1 MSSHHHHEHH
11 HDHTQ
16 VVTSLNR
23 VFILGIALNI
33 AYVLAEAIAGICFNS
48 MGLLSDAGHNLTDV
62 VSLALAMLA
71 YRLSQTHANHRFTYG
86 YKKSTVLISLLN
98 AIILGVAV
106 VFIIVESIHKLID
119 PEPLEGITVSIVA
132 AIGVAVNGF
141 TAYLFMKDRKQDLNI
156 KGAFLHMLADALV
169 SVGVVISGI
178 IIHFT
183 GWYIIDAFI
192 GLTVAVVIVVATW
205 QLLRDSLRLALD
217 GVPTQVD
224 YDRVVSLIKNT
235 DGVLDVHHLHIWAI
249 STTENAL
256 TAHVVIRDIQKM
268 ETVKAELK
276 HALKGENISHATLE
290 FEMET
295 YRCPDQGD

>member
-11 HDHTQ
+11 HDHAQ
-16 VVTSLNR
+16 VVTSLNKA
-23 VFILGIALNI
+23 FMLGIALNI
-33 AYVLAEAIAGICFNS
+33 AYVLAEAIAGFCFNS

-71 YRLSQTHANHRFTYG
+71 FKLAQTHATHRYTYG
-86 YKKSTVLISLLN
+86 YKKSTILISLLN

-106 VFIIVESIHKLID
+106 VFIIVESVHKMIE
-119 PEPLEGITVSIVA
+119 PEPLEGVTVSVVA

-156 KGAFLHMLADALV
+156 RGAFLHMMADALV

-183 GWYIIDAFI
+183 GWYVIDAFI
-192 GLTVAVVIVVATW
+192 GLAVAVVIVVATW
-205 QLLRDSLRLALD
+205 QLLRESLRLALD

-224 YDRVVSLIKNT
+224 YEQVVSLFKHT

-256 TAHVVIRDIQKM
+256 TAHVVVSDFQNM
-268 ETVKAELK
+268 EKVKQELK
-276 HALKGENISHATLE
+276 HALKGQNISHATLE
-290 FEMET
+290 FETEM
-295 YRCPDQGD
+295 CQCADQGE

>member
-1 MSSHHHHEHH
+1 MSSHHHHEHNH
-11 HDHTQ
+11 GRPQ
-16 VVTSLNR
+16 AVTSLNR
-23 VFILGIALNI
+23 AFMLGISLNI
-33 AYVLAEAIAGICFNS
+33 AYVLAEAVAGFCFNS

-71 YRLSQTHANHRFTYG
+71 YRLAQTHANHRFTYG

-106 VFIIVESIHKLID
+106 VFIIVESVHKLI
-119 PEPLEGITVSIVA
+119 ESAPLEGLTISVVA

-141 TAYLFMKDRKQDLNI
+141 TAYLFIKDRKHDLNI

-169 SVGVVISGI
+169 SVGVVLSGI

-183 GWYIIDAFI
+183 GWYVIDAFI
-192 GLTVAVVIVVATW
+192 GLAVAVVIVVATW

-224 YDRVVSLIKNT
+224 YEKVVSLFTDT

-256 TAHVVIRDIQKM
+256 TAHVVVRDIQKM
-268 ETVKAELK
+268 EKVKAELK
-276 HALKGENISHATLE
+276 QELKGANISHATLE
-290 FEMET
+290 FETET
-295 YRCPDQGD
+295 YQCHELND

>member
-1 MSSHHHHEHH
+1 MSPHHHHEHH
-11 HDHTQ
+11 HGHTHA
-16 VVTSLNR
+16 VTSLNR
-23 VFILGIALNI
+23 AFTLGIALNI
-33 AYVLAEAIAGICFNS
+33 AYVLAEAIAGFCFNS

-71 YRLSQTHANHRFTYG
+71 YKLSQIHATHRFTYG

-106 VFIIVESIHKLID
+106 VFIIVESIHKLIE
-119 PEPLEGITVSIVA
+119 PEPLEGMTISVVA

-169 SVGVVISGI
+169 SVGVVLSGI

-183 GWYIIDAFI
+183 GWYVIDAFI
-192 GLTVAVVIVVATW
+192 GLAVAVVIVVATW

-217 GVPTQVD
+217 GVPSQVD
-224 YDRVVSLIKNT
+224 YEKVVSLFKNT

-256 TAHVVIRDIQKM
+256 TAHVVVRDIQKM
-268 ETVKAELK
+268 EKVKAELK
-276 HALKGENISHATLE
+276 QALKGENISHATLE
-290 FEMET
+290 FETET
-295 YRCPDQGD
+295 YKCPEPND

>member
-1 MSSHHHHEHH
+1 MSSHHHYEHNH
-11 HDHTQ
+11 GHTHA
-16 VVTSLNR
+16 VTSLNR
-23 VFILGIALNI
+23 AFTLGISLNI
-33 AYVLAEAIAGICFNS
+33 AFVLAEAIAGFCFNS

-71 YRLSQTHANHRFTYG
+71 YKLSQIHANHRFTYG

-106 VFIIVESIHKLID
+106 VLIIVESVHKLIE
-119 PEPLEGITVSIVA
+119 PEPLEGLTISVVA

-169 SVGVVISGI
+169 SVGVVLSGI

-183 GWYIIDAFI
+183 GWYVIDAFI
-192 GLTVAVVIVVATW
+192 GLAVAVVIVVATW

-217 GVPTQVD
+217 GVPSQVD
-224 YDRVVSLIKNT
+224 YEKVVSLFKNT

-256 TAHVVIRDIQKM
+256 TAHVVIRDIREM
-268 ETVKAELK
+268 EKVKAELK
-276 HALKGENISHATLE
+276 QGLKGENISHATLE
-290 FEMET
+290 FETET
-295 YRCPDQGD
+295 YKCPEPND